1 VSSLGSTYNPVLS
14 GGTLVLTNGSSTST
28 PISITSSGGVI
39 QSPSSGSATLSGA
52 LTGSGGITFTGSGT
66 TVLTGTNTYTGGTT
80 VSSGTL
86 QGNTTSIQGAITNNG
101 KVVFDQPSTGTFSGT
116 IAGSGAVV
124 VQNAGTV
131 VLTGSNTYTGGTT
144 VNSGTLQGN
153 TTSLQGSITNN
164 GKVVFDQPSTGT
176 FSGVIAGSGSVVV
189 QNSGTV
195 VLTGSNSYSGGTTV
209 SGGTLSV
216 AGTAPTGT
224 GDVVITSAATLMGT
238 GTIAGN
244 GTVSGVLKPGN
255 SPGYLSFTQNLTL
268 NSGST
273 YQQDIA
279 GTVQANSATPVGAT
293 GYYSFL
299 TTGGQ
304 LIINSGAILAPM
316 LQNLFLTTESGY
328 GSAPYVP
335 KLGDTFR
342 IATAAGGISG
352 MFSSLTQPAGLTAG
366 TQFIPF
372 YNYAGGN
379 SIDLAVVPTSY
390 ATTLASTNSN
400 TQSVA
405 AVLDKLSTAQMAGTA
420 TSSQTNLMFATAVQT
435 ISSLASYAQA
445 LAGEIYA
452 NTLAVIPQTSQR
464 VQSAVLAHISDTAM
478 PAGLGN
484 PNAGVPMSATSVTPQ
499 NPLGLPSSQFSTNPA
514 VNPAKD
520 VIAPANNSVWGE
532 IAYQYGNR
540 SSDSTASGFNSNLYQ
555 AVFGADLYRENN
567 IKAGAGFSIS
577 TTNVSMNASS
587 STVNQGSLFV
597 YGKMPVMQDFM
608 LDGIAS
614 VGLSSTDASRNDPT
628 ANNNLK
634 AKGVMGN
641 DVLVSAGLS
650 RPFDTDDLTFTPYI
664 RGTWQM
670 VNQSSL
676 DEGSAS
682 AAALRINS
690 YTGNGGRGVIG
701 LSVGSKNKDPM
712 VDKYTYKVNIAVGAD
727 TNTLINPSLS
737 ANLASY
743 GTVIQAANVGNTFV
757 QAGLYGTMKFADNA
771 YAFAGITGEARSGQ
785 TLGAVNVGVRVQ
797 F

>member
-1 VSSLGSTYNPVLS
+1 V
-14 GGTLVLTNGSSTST
+14 TSA
-28 PISITSSGGVI
+28 GGVI

-52 LTGSGGITFTGSGT
+52 LTGSGGLTFTGTGTTILTGTNTYSGGT
-66 TVLTGTNTYTGGTT
+66 TVSSGTLQGNTTSLQGSITNNGQVVFDQPSSGTFSGTIAGSGSVVVQNSGTVVLTGSNTYTGGTT

-131 VLTGSNTYTGGTT
+131 VLTGSN
-144 VNSGTLQGN
+144 
-153 TTSLQGSITNN
+153 
-164 GKVVFDQPSTGT
+164 
-176 FSGVIAGSGSVVV
+176 
-189 QNSGTV
+189 
-195 VLTGSNSYSGGTTV
+195 SYSGGTTV

-224 GDVVITSAATLMGT
+224 GDVVITSAGTLMGT

-279 GTVQANSATPVGAT
+279 GTTQASSSTPVGAT

-379 SIDLAVVPTSY
+379 SIDLAVIPTSY
-390 ATTLASTNSN
+390 TTTLAGTRSN

-405 AVLDKLSTAQMAGTA
+405 TVLDKLSAAQMAGTA
-420 TSSQTNLMFATAVQT
+420 SSMQSNLMYATATQT
-435 ISSLASYAQA
+435 SSSLAGFAQG
-445 LAGEIYA
+445 LSGEIFA
-452 NTLAVIPQTSQR
+452 NSLAVIPQTTQR
-464 VQSAVLAHISDTAM
+464 AQNAVTTRLSDTVM
-478 PAGLGN
+478 PVSAGN
-484 PNAGVPMSATSVTPQ
+484 PNAGMPPSSSGVTAQ
-499 NPLGLPSSQFSTNPA
+499 NPLGLPNANVSSNLE

-520 VIAPANNSVWGE
+520 MPVSANNSAWGE
-532 IAYQYGNR
+532 VAYQYANR
-540 SSDSTASGFNSNLYQ
+540 SSDSRASGFNSNLYQ
-555 AVFGADLYRENN
+555 AVFGADIYQQGGV
-567 IKAGAGFSIS
+567 KAGAGFALS
-577 TTNVSMNASS
+577 TTNVSMNTATA
-587 STVNQGSLFV
+587 TVNQGALFV
-597 YGKMPVMQDFM
+597 YGKAPVLQDYVV
-608 LDGIAS
+608 DGMAS
-614 VGLSSTDASRNDPT
+614 FGLSSTDVNRNDPT
-628 ANNNLK
+628 SNNSLK
-634 AKGVMGN
+634 AKDIKGN
-641 DVLVSAGLS
+641 DVLLSAGLS
-650 RPFDTDDLTFTPYI
+650 RPFDAGDVTLTPYL
-664 RGTWQM
+664 RATWQM
-670 VNQSSL
+670 VNQSSFN
-676 DEGSAS
+676 EGSAS
-682 AAALRINS
+682 AAALSVNG
-690 YTGNGGRGVIG
+690 YNGNGGRGVLG
-701 LSVGSKNKDPM
+701 LAVGSKNKDPM
-712 VDKYTYKVNIAVGAD
+712 RDPYTYKVNVDVGAD
-727 TNTLINPSLS
+727 TNTLINPTLN

-743 GTVIQAANVGNTFV
+743 GTSIQTANIGNTFV
-757 QAGLYGTMKFADNA
+757 QAGLYGTVKFADNA
-771 YAFAGITGEARSGQ
+771 YAYAGVTGEARSGQ
-785 TLGAVNVGVRVQ
+785 TLFGANVGLRLA